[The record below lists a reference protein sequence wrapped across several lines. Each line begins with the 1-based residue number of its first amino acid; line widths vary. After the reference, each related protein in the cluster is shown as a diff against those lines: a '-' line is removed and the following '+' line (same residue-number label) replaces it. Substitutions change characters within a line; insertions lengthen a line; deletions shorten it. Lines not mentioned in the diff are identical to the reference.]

1 MKKPK
6 RLFDFLEYQLNNP
19 LDKSINT
26 KYDGKWVSLSTPDF
40 FEKVQIVSRKL
51 IEIGIKKG
59 DKIALI
65 STQNRTEWCIVDNS
79 ILQIGGVTVP
89 IYPTISEKEFQYV
102 LNHSE
107 SKICFVSDKDLFNK
121 IHKIKDKTK
130 LKKIY
135 SFDEFQNCSNW
146 NLLFEND
153 NKSLQGKVNV
163 KKKEVIPDDLA
174 TIIYTSG
181 TTGVPK
187 GVMLTHRNIVSNIL
201 SASKRLP
208 PMENKNKA
216 LSFLPL
222 CHIFERII
230 IYMYYYS
237 RVEIYFAESLE
248 TISENLNEIK
258 PFYMTAVPRLI
269 EKIFDKIEGKAEE
282 FKVVKKSLYKW
293 SISIADRFEIE
304 KQNRIFYN
312 IKLMIARFLVFSKWK
327 NALGGKLELIC
338 SGSAPLQPRLAKIF
352 TAAGIK
358 IMEGY
363 GLTESSPVISISEPI
378 KGGTKFG
385 YVGKIIEGIEVKIA
399 KDGEILCKGPNVMK
413 GYYKNSKLTSE
424 TIKNGFLH
432 TGDIGKIDKDG
443 FLKITDRKKQ
453 LFKTSGGKYIAP
465 QVIENKMK
473 RSPFIEQ
480 IMVIGEGERMPSA
493 IIQPDFE
500 YIKKWLQKNKF
511 NFLDDF
517 KNICEKE
524 ELLIKITHE
533 IDRINQEFGDWERI
547 KKFELTPQIWS
558 IENGLLTPT
567 MKLKRKSILK
577 KFIHLKEKIY
587 S

>member
-26 KYDGKWVSLSTPDF
+26 KYDGKWISLSTHDF
-40 FEKVQIVSRKL
+40 FEKVQIISRKL

-79 ILQIGGVTVP
+79 ILQVGGVTVP

-107 SKICFVSDKDLFNK
+107 SKICFVSDKDVFDK
-121 IHKIKDKTK
+121 IHKIMDKTK

-153 NKSLQGKVNV
+153 NKSLQGEVNV

-282 FKVVKKSLYKW
+282 FKGVKKSLYKW
-293 SISIADRFEIE
+293 SISIADRFDIE

-424 TIKNGFLH
+424 TIKKDFLH

-480 IMVIGEGERMPSA
+480 IMVIGEGEKMPSA
-493 IIQPDFE
+493 LIQPDFE
-500 YIKKWLQKNKF
+500 YIKKWLQKNKYT
-511 NFLDDF
+511 FLDDF
-517 KNICEKE
+517 KNICKKE
-524 ELLIKITHE
+524 ELLIKITRE
-533 IDRINQEFGDWERI
+533 IDKINQEFGDWERI

-577 KFIHLKEKIY
+577 KYIHLKEKIY

>member
-26 KYDGKWVSLSTPDF
+26 KYDGKWVSLSTHDF

-107 SKICFVSDKDLFNK
+107 SKICFVSDKDVFDK
-121 IHKIKDKTK
+121 IYKIKDKTK

-282 FKVVKKSLYKW
+282 FKGVKKSLYKW
-293 SISIADRFEIE
+293 SISIADRFDIE

-385 YVGKIIEGIEVKIA
+385 SVGKIIEGIEVKIA

-480 IMVIGEGERMPSA
+480 IMVIGEGEKMPSA
-493 IIQPDFE
+493 LIQPDFE

-517 KNICEKE
+517 INICKKE

-533 IDRINQEFGDWERI
+533 IDKINQEFGDWERI

>member
-6 RLFDFLEYQLNNP
+6 RLFDFLEYQLAKP
-19 LDKSINT
+19 LEKSINT
-26 KYDGKWVSLSTPDF
+26 KYNGNWESLSTEDF
-40 FEKVQIVSRKL
+40 CKKVQIISRKL
-51 IEIGIKKG
+51 VEIGVKKG

-89 IYPTISEKEFQYV
+89 IYPTISKSEFQYV

-107 SKICFVSDKDLFNK
+107 SKICFVSDKDIFNK
-121 IHKIKDKTK
+121 VDQIKGETK
-130 LKKIY
+130 LERIY
-135 SFDEFQNCSNW
+135 SFDEFENCTNW

-153 NKSLQGKVNV
+153 DKSLNYKVNIRMKNV
-163 KKKEVIPDDLA
+163 LPSDLA

-181 TTGVPK
+181 TTGTPK
-187 GVMLTHRNIVSNIL
+187 GVMLTHENMVSNIL

-208 PMENKNKA
+208 DMENKNRA
-216 LSFLPL
+216 ISFLPL

-237 RVEIYFAESLE
+237 RVEIYFAESLDS
-248 TISENLNEIK
+248 ISDNLKEVK
-258 PFYMTAVPRLI
+258 PYYMTAVPRLI

-282 FKVVKKSLYKW
+282 FSGIKKKLYKW
-293 SISIADRFEIE
+293 SISIADRFDIE
-304 KQNRIFYN
+304 KKNGIFYN
-312 IKLMIARFLVFSKWK
+312 FKLEIAKYLVFSKWK
-327 NALGGKLELIC
+327 QALGGKLELIC

-352 TAAGIK
+352 TAAGIQ

-363 GLTESSPVISISEPI
+363 GLTESSPVISISESK

-385 YVGKIIEGIEVKIA
+385 YVGKVIEGIEVKIA
-399 KDGEILCKGPNVMK
+399 NDGEILCKGPNVMK
-413 GYYKNSKLTSE
+413 GYYKDSKLTSR

-432 TGDIGKIDKDG
+432 TGDIGEFDKDG

-473 RSPFIEQ
+473 ISPFIEQ
-480 IMVIGEGERMPSA
+480 IMVIGEGEKMPSA
-493 IIQPDFE
+493 LIQPDFE
-500 YIKKWLQKNKF
+500 YVRNWLLKNKSTF
-511 NFLDDF
+511 SDDL
-517 KNICEKE
+517 KNICTNKDLLLKI
-524 ELLIKITHE
+524 ELEINKINE
-533 IDRINQEFGDWERI
+533 EFGDWERI
-547 KKFELTPQIWS
+547 KKFEITPEIWT

-567 MKLKRKSILK
+567 MKLKRKAIIQ

-587 S
+587 N

>member
-19 LDKSINT
+19 LDKSITT
-26 KYDGKWVSLSTPDF
+26 KYDGKWESLSTHDF

-107 SKICFVSDKDLFNK
+107 SKICFVSDKDVFDK

-282 FKVVKKSLYKW
+282 FKGVKKSLYKW
-293 SISIADRFEIE
+293 SISIADRFDIE

-424 TIKNGFLH
+424 TIKNDFLH

-480 IMVIGEGERMPSA
+480 IMVIGEGEKMPSA
-493 IIQPDFE
+493 LIQPDFE

-517 KNICEKE
+517 KNICKKE
-524 ELLIKITHE
+524 ELLIEITHE
-533 IDRINQEFGDWERI
+533 IDKINQEFGDWERI

-577 KFIHLKEKIY
+577 KYIHLKEKIY

>member
-26 KYDGKWVSLSTPDF
+26 KYDGKWVSLSTHDF

-107 SKICFVSDKDLFNK
+107 SKICFVSDKDVFDK

-282 FKVVKKSLYKW
+282 FKGVKKSLYKW
-293 SISIADRFEIE
+293 SISIADRFDIE

-424 TIKNGFLH
+424 TIKNNFLH

-480 IMVIGEGERMPSA
+480 IMVIGEGEKMPSA
-493 IIQPDFE
+493 LIQPDFE
-500 YIKKWLQKNKF
+500 YIKKWLRKNKF

-524 ELLIKITHE
+524 ELLIKITRE
-533 IDRINQEFGDWERI
+533 IDKINEEFGDWERI

-558 IENGLLTPT
+558 IKNGLLTPT

-577 KFIHLKEKIY
+577 NFIHLKEKIY

>member
-19 LDKSINT
+19 LDKSITT
-26 KYDGKWVSLSTPDF
+26 KYDGKWESLSTNDF
-40 FEKVQIVSRKL
+40 FEKIQIVSRKL

-107 SKICFVSDKDLFNK
+107 SKICFVSDKDVFDKVN
-121 IHKIKDKTK
+121 KIKDKTK

-135 SFDEFQNCSNW
+135 SFEEFQNCSNW

-153 NKSLQGKVNV
+153 KKSLQDKVNI
-163 KKKEVIPDDLA
+163 KKEEVIPDDLA

-282 FKVVKKSLYKW
+282 FKGVKKSLYKW
-293 SISIADRFEIE
+293 SISIADRFDIE

-399 KDGEILCKGPNVMK
+399 KDGEILCKGPNVMI

-480 IMVIGEGERMPSA
+480 IMVIGEGEKMPSA
-493 IIQPDFE
+493 LIQPDFE

-517 KNICEKE
+517 KNICKKE

-533 IDRINQEFGDWERI
+533 IDKINEEFGDWEKI

-567 MKLKRKSILK
+567 MKLKRKKIIK
-577 KFIHLKEKIY
+577 KFFHLKEKIY
-587 S
+587 N

>member
-6 RLFDFLEYQLNNP
+6 RLFDFLKYQLATP
-19 LDKSINT
+19 LEKSINT
-26 KYDGKWVSLSTPDF
+26 KYNGKWESLSTEDF
-40 FEKVQIVSRKL
+40 CEKVQAISRKL
-51 IEIGIKKG
+51 VEIGVKKG

-89 IYPTISEKEFQYV
+89 IYPTISKSEFQYV

-107 SKICFVSDKDLFNK
+107 SKICFVSDKDIFDK
-121 IHKIKDKTK
+121 VDQIKSETK
-130 LKKIY
+130 LEKIY
-135 SFDEFQNCSNW
+135 SFDEFENCTNW

-153 NKSLQGKVNV
+153 DKSLNDKVNFRMKGV
-163 KKKEVIPDDLA
+163 LPSNLA

-181 TTGVPK
+181 TTGIPK
-187 GVMLTHRNIVSNIL
+187 GVMLTHENMVSNIL

-208 PMENKNKA
+208 DMENKNRA
-216 LSFLPL
+216 ISFLPL

-237 RVEIYFAESLE
+237 RVEIYFAESLDS
-248 TISENLNEIK
+248 ISDNLKEVK
-258 PFYMTAVPRLI
+258 PYYMTAVPRLI

-282 FKVVKKSLYKW
+282 FRGIKKKLYKW
-293 SISIADRFEIE
+293 SISIADRFDIE
-304 KQNRIFYN
+304 KKNRILYN
-312 IKLMIARFLVFSKWK
+312 FKLEIAKYLVFSKWK
-327 NALGGKLELIC
+327 EALGGKLELIC

-352 TAAGIK
+352 TAAGIQ

-363 GLTESSPVISISEPI
+363 GLTESSPVISISESK

-385 YVGKIIEGIEVKIA
+385 YVGKIIDGIEVKIA

-413 GYYKNSKLTSE
+413 GYYKDSKLTSR

-432 TGDIGKIDKDG
+432 TGDIGEFDKDG

-465 QVIENKMK
+465 QVIESKMK

-480 IMVIGEGERMPSA
+480 IMVIGEGEKMPSA
-493 IIQPDFE
+493 LIQPDFE
-500 YIKKWLQKNKF
+500 YVRNWLIKNKSTF
-511 NFLDDF
+511 SDEL
-517 KNICEKE
+517 KNMCTNKDLLLKI
-524 ELLIKITHE
+524 ELEINKINE
-533 IDRINQEFGDWERI
+533 EFGDWERI
-547 KKFELTPQIWS
+547 KKFEITPEIWT

-567 MKLKRKSILK
+567 MKLKRKAIIQ
-577 KFIHLKEKIY
+577 KFIHLKERIY
-587 S
+587 N

>member
-6 RLFDFLEYQLNNP
+6 LLFDFLKYQLENP

-26 KYDGKWVSLSTPDF
+26 KYNGEWESMSTYDF
-40 FEKVQIVSRKL
+40 YEKVQIISRKL

-65 STQNRTEWCIVDNS
+65 STQNRTEWCIIDNS
-79 ILQIGGVTVP
+79 VLQIGAVTVP
-89 IYPTISEKEFQYV
+89 IYPTISKNEFQYV

-107 SKICFVSDKDLFNK
+107 SKICFVSDKDIF
-121 IHKIKDKTK
+121 DKVNQIIDETR
-130 LKKIY
+130 LEKIY
-135 SFDEFQNCSNW
+135 SFEEFENCSNW

-153 NKSLQGKVNV
+153 NKSMESEVNFRMKNV
-163 KKKEVIPDDLA
+163 LPDDLA

-181 TTGVPK
+181 TTGIPK

-248 TISENLNEIK
+248 TISENLCEVR

-269 EKIFDKIEGKAEE
+269 EKIFDKIESRAEDL
-282 FKVVKKSLYKW
+282 KGIKKSLYKW
-293 SISIADRFEIE
+293 SISIADRFNIE

-312 IKLMIARFLVFSKWK
+312 FKLKIARSLVFSKWK
-327 NALGGKLELIC
+327 SALGGKLELIC

-352 TAAGIK
+352 TAAGIQ
-358 IMEGY
+358 IIEGY
-363 GLTESSPVISISEPI
+363 GLTESSPVISISEAK

-385 YVGKIIEGIEVKIA
+385 YVGKIIDGIEVKIA

-413 GYYKNSKLTSE
+413 GYFKDPKLTSK
-424 TIKNGFLH
+424 TVKSGFLY
-432 TGDIGKIDKDG
+432 TGDIGEIDKDG

-465 QVIENKMK
+465 QVIENKIK

-480 IMVIGEGERMPSA
+480 VMVIGEGEKMPSA
-493 IIQPDFE
+493 LIQPDFQ
-500 YIKKWLQKNKF
+500 YVKKWLLNNKF
-511 NFLDDF
+511 EFSDDLN
-517 KNICEKE
+517 KICTND
-524 ELLIKITHE
+524 ELLNKINIEIKK
-533 IDRINQEFGDWERI
+533 INEEFGDWEKI
-547 KKFELTPQIWS
+547 KKFQLTPEIWS

-577 KFIHLKEKIY
+577 KFIHLKKKIY

>member
-6 RLFDFLEYQLNNP
+6 RLFEFLEYQLENP
-19 LDKSINT
+19 LGKSINT
-26 KYDGKWVSLSTPDF
+26 KYNGEWESLSTNDF
-40 FEKVQIVSRKL
+40 YEKVQILSRKL

-65 STQNRTEWCIVDNS
+65 STQNRTEWCIADNS
-79 ILQIGGVTVP
+79 VLQIGAVTVP
-89 IYPTISEKEFQYV
+89 IYPTISKSEFQYV

-107 SKICFVSDKDLFNK
+107 SKICFVSDKDIFDKVNQ
-121 IHKIKDKTK
+121 IKNKTK
-130 LKKIY
+130 LEKIY
-135 SFDEFQNCSNW
+135 SFEEFENCPNW

-153 NKSLQGKVNV
+153 NKSLKGELISRMNNV
-163 KKKEVIPDDLA
+163 LPDDLA

-181 TTGVPK
+181 TTGIPK

-208 PMENKNKA
+208 SMENKNKA

-248 TISENLNEIK
+248 TISENLKEVK

-269 EKIFDKIEGKAEE
+269 EKIFDKIESKAEE
-282 FKVVKKSLYKW
+282 FTGIKKSLYKW
-293 SISIADRFEIE
+293 SISIADRFSIE
-304 KQNRIFYN
+304 KQNGIFYN
-312 IKLMIARFLVFSKWK
+312 FKLEIAKFLVFSKWK
-327 NALGGKLELIC
+327 SALGGSLELIC

-352 TAAGIK
+352 TAAGIQ
-358 IMEGY
+358 IIEGY
-363 GLTESSPVISISEPI
+363 GLTETSPVISISETK

-413 GYYKNSKLTSE
+413 GYFKDSKLTSK

-432 TGDIGKIDKDG
+432 TGDIGEIDDEG

-465 QVIENKMK
+465 QVIENRMK

-480 IMVIGEGERMPSA
+480 IMVIGEGEKMPSA
-493 IIQPDFE
+493 LIQPDFE
-500 YIKKWLQKNKF
+500 YIKNWFLKNKT
-511 NFLDDF
+511 NILDDF
-517 KNICEKE
+517 EIICENK
-524 ELLIKITHE
+524 ELLIKINEE
-533 IDRINQEFGDWERI
+533 IKNINKEFGDWERI
-547 KKFELTPQIWS
+547 KKFELTPQVWS

-567 MKLKRKSILK
+567 MKLKRKSIIK

-587 S
+587 N

>member
-19 LDKSINT
+19 LEKSINT
-26 KYDGKWVSLSTPDF
+26 KYDGKWVSLSTHDF

-107 SKICFVSDKDLFNK
+107 SKICFVSDKDVFDK

-208 PMENKNKA
+208 PMESKNKA

-282 FKVVKKSLYKW
+282 FKGVKKSLYKW
-293 SISIADRFEIE
+293 SISIADRFDIE

-424 TIKNGFLH
+424 TIKNDFLH

-480 IMVIGEGERMPSA
+480 IMVIGEGEKMPSA
-493 IIQPDFE
+493 LIQPDFE

-517 KNICEKE
+517 KNICKKE

-533 IDRINQEFGDWERI
+533 IDKINEEFGDWERI
-547 KKFELTPQIWS
+547 KKFELTPEIWS

>member
-1 MKKPK
+1 M
-6 RLFDFLEYQLNNP
+6 
-19 LDKSINT
+19 
-26 KYDGKWVSLSTPDF
+26 STHDF

-107 SKICFVSDKDLFNK
+107 SKICFVSDKDVFDK

-282 FKVVKKSLYKW
+282 FKGVKKSLYKW
-293 SISIADRFEIE
+293 SISIADRFDIE

-424 TIKNGFLH
+424 TIKNDFLH

-480 IMVIGEGERMPSA
+480 IMVIGEGEKMPSA
-493 IIQPDFE
+493 LIQPDFE

-517 KNICEKE
+517 KNICKKE

-533 IDRINQEFGDWERI
+533 IDKINQEFGDWERI

>member
-26 KYDGKWVSLSTPDF
+26 KYDGKWVSLSTHDF

-107 SKICFVSDKDLFNK
+107 SKICFVSDKDVFDK

-153 NKSLQGKVNV
+153 NKSLQGKVNI

-282 FKVVKKSLYKW
+282 FKGVKKSLYKW
-293 SISIADRFEIE
+293 SISIADRFDIE

-424 TIKNGFLH
+424 TIKNDFLH

-480 IMVIGEGERMPSA
+480 IMVIGEGEKMPSA
-493 IIQPDFE
+493 LIQPDFE

-517 KNICEKE
+517 KNICKKE

-533 IDRINQEFGDWERI
+533 IDKINEEFGDWERI

>member
-6 RLFDFLEYQLNNP
+6 RLFEFLEYQLENP
-19 LDKSINT
+19 LGKSINT
-26 KYDGKWVSLSTPDF
+26 KYNGEWESMSTNDF
-40 FEKVQIVSRKL
+40 YEKVQILSRKL

-65 STQNRTEWCIVDNS
+65 STQNRTEWCIADNS
-79 ILQIGGVTVP
+79 VLQIGAVTVP
-89 IYPTISEKEFQYV
+89 IYPTISKSEFQYV

-107 SKICFVSDKDLFNK
+107 SKICFVSDKDIFDKVNQ
-121 IHKIKDKTK
+121 IKNKTK
-130 LKKIY
+130 LEKIY
-135 SFDEFQNCSNW
+135 SFEEFENCKNW

-153 NKSLQGKVNV
+153 NKSLKGELISRMNNV
-163 KKKEVIPDDLA
+163 LPDDLA

-181 TTGVPK
+181 TTGIPK

-208 PMENKNKA
+208 SMENKNKA

-248 TISENLNEIK
+248 TISENLKEVK

-269 EKIFDKIEGKAEE
+269 EKIFDKIESKAEE
-282 FKVVKKSLYKW
+282 FTGIKKSLYKW
-293 SISIADRFEIE
+293 SISIADKFSIE
-304 KQNRIFYN
+304 KQNGIFYN
-312 IKLMIARFLVFSKWK
+312 FKLEIAKFLVFSKWK
-327 NALGGKLELIC
+327 SALGGSLELIC

-352 TAAGIK
+352 TAAGIQ
-358 IMEGY
+358 IIEGY
-363 GLTESSPVISISEPI
+363 GLTETSPVISISETK

-413 GYYKNSKLTSE
+413 GYFKDSKLTSK

-432 TGDIGKIDKDG
+432 TGDIGEIDDEG

-465 QVIENKMK
+465 QVIENRMK

-480 IMVIGEGERMPSA
+480 IMVIGEGEKMPSA
-493 IIQPDFE
+493 LIQPDFE
-500 YIKKWLQKNKF
+500 YIKSWFLKNKI
-511 NFLDDF
+511 NILDDF
-517 KNICEKE
+517 EIICGNK
-524 ELLIKITHE
+524 ELLIKINEE
-533 IDRINQEFGDWERI
+533 INNINKEFGDWERI
-547 KKFELTPQIWS
+547 KKFELTPQVWS

-567 MKLKRKSILK
+567 MKLKRKSIIK
-577 KFIHLKEKIY
+577 EFIHLKEKIY
-587 S
+587 N

>member
-26 KYDGKWVSLSTPDF
+26 KYDGKWESLSTNDF
-40 FEKVQIVSRKL
+40 FEKIQIVSRKL

-107 SKICFVSDKDLFNK
+107 SKICFVSDKDVFDK

-135 SFDEFQNCSNW
+135 SFEEFQNCSNW

-153 NKSLQGKVNV
+153 NKSLQSKVNI
-163 KKKEVIPDDLA
+163 KKEKVIPDDLA

-282 FKVVKKSLYKW
+282 FKGVKKSLYKW
-293 SISIADRFEIE
+293 SISIADRFDIK

-399 KDGEILCKGPNVMK
+399 KDGEILCKGPNVMI

-473 RSPFIEQ
+473 KSPFIEQ
-480 IMVIGEGERMPSA
+480 IMVIGEGEKMPSA
-493 IIQPDFE
+493 LIQPDFE

-517 KNICEKE
+517 KNICKKE

-533 IDRINQEFGDWERI
+533 IDKINEEFGDWEKI

>member
-6 RLFDFLEYQLNNP
+6 RLFDFLQYQLENP

-26 KYDGKWVSLSTPDF
+26 KYNGKWESLSTNNF
-40 FEKVQIVSRKL
+40 YEKVQILSRKL

-59 DKIALI
+59 EKIALI
-65 STQNRTEWCIVDNS
+65 STQNRTEWCIADNS
-79 ILQIGGVTVP
+79 VLQIGAVTVP
-89 IYPTISEKEFQYV
+89 IYPTISKNDFQYV

-107 SKICFVSDKDLFNK
+107 SKICFVSDKEIFDKVNQ
-121 IHKIKDKTK
+121 IKDKTK
-130 LKKIY
+130 LEKIY
-135 SFDEFQNCSNW
+135 SFEEFENCPNW

-153 NKSLQGKVNV
+153 NKSLKG
-163 KKKEVIPDDLA
+163 EVILRMNSVLPEDLA

-181 TTGVPK
+181 TTGIPK

-208 PMENKNKA
+208 SMENKNKA
-216 LSFLPL
+216 ISFLPL

-248 TISENLNEIK
+248 TISENLKEVK

-269 EKIFDKIEGKAEE
+269 EKIFDKIESKAEE
-282 FKVVKKSLYKW
+282 FIGIKKSLYKW
-293 SISIADRFEIE
+293 SISIADKFSFE
-304 KQNRIFYN
+304 KQNAIFYN
-312 IKLMIARFLVFSKWK
+312 FKLEIAKFLVFSKWK
-327 NALGGKLELIC
+327 SALGGRLELIC

-352 TAAGIK
+352 TAAGIQ

-363 GLTESSPVISISEPI
+363 GLTETSPVISISEAK

-385 YVGKIIEGIEVKIA
+385 YVGKIIDGIEVKIA
-399 KDGEILCKGPNVMK
+399 RDGEILCKGPNVMK
-413 GYYKNSKLTSE
+413 GYFKDSKLTSK

-432 TGDIGKIDKDG
+432 TGDIGEIDDEG

-465 QVIENKMK
+465 QVIENRMK

-480 IMVIGEGERMPSA
+480 IMVIGEGEKMPSA
-493 IIQPDFE
+493 LIQPDFDF
-500 YIKKWLQKNKF
+500 IKNWLLKNKT
-511 NFLDDF
+511 NILDDF
-517 KNICEKE
+517 KNICENK
-524 ELLIKITHE
+524 ELLVKIGEEIKK
-533 IDRINQEFGDWERI
+533 INKEFGDWERI
-547 KKFELTPQIWS
+547 KKFELTPVIWS

-567 MKLKRKSILK
+567 MKLKRKTIIK
-577 KFIHLKEKIY
+577 KFIHLKKKIY
-587 S
+587 T

>member
-6 RLFDFLEYQLNNP
+6 RLFDFLEYQLATP
-19 LDKSINT
+19 LEKSINT
-26 KYDGKWVSLSTPDF
+26 KYNGNWESMSTKDF
-40 FEKVQIVSRKL
+40 YEKVQVISRKL
-51 IEIGIKKG
+51 VEIGVKKG

-79 ILQIGGVTVP
+79 ILQIGAVTVP
-89 IYPTISEKEFQYV
+89 IYPTISKSEFQYV

-107 SKICFVSDKDLFNK
+107 SKMCFVSDKDIFDK
-121 IHKIKDKTK
+121 VDQIKSETK
-130 LKKIY
+130 LEKIY
-135 SFDEFQNCSNW
+135 SFDEFENCTNW

-153 NKSLQGKVNV
+153 DKSLNNKVYFRMKNV
-163 KKKEVIPDDLA
+163 LPSDLA

-181 TTGVPK
+181 TTGTPK
-187 GVMLTHRNIVSNIL
+187 GVMLTHENMVSNIL

-208 PMENKNKA
+208 DMENKNRA
-216 LSFLPL
+216 ISFLPL

-237 RVEIYFAESLE
+237 RVEIYFAESLDS
-248 TISENLNEIK
+248 ISDNLKEVK
-258 PFYMTAVPRLI
+258 PYYMTAVPRLI

-282 FKVVKKSLYKW
+282 FRGIKKSLYKW
-293 SISIADRFEIE
+293 SISIADRFDIE
-304 KQNRIFYN
+304 KKNGIFYN
-312 IKLMIARFLVFSKWK
+312 FKLEIAKYLVFSKWK
-327 NALGGKLELIC
+327 QALGGKLELIC

-352 TAAGIK
+352 TAAGIQ

-363 GLTESSPVISISEPI
+363 GLTESSPVISISESK

-413 GYYKNSKLTSE
+413 GYFKDSKLTSK

-432 TGDIGKIDKDG
+432 TGDIGEFDKDG

-480 IMVIGEGERMPSA
+480 IMVIGEGEKMPSA
-493 IIQPDFE
+493 LIQPDFE
-500 YIKKWLQKNKF
+500 YVRNWLLKNKSTFSDDLKNISTNKDLLLKIELEIKK
-511 NFLDDF
+511 
-517 KNICEKE
+517 
-524 ELLIKITHE
+524 
-533 IDRINQEFGDWERI
+533 INEEFGDWERI
-547 KKFELTPQIWS
+547 KKFEITPEIWT

-567 MKLKRKSILK
+567 MKLKRKAIIR

-587 S
+587 N

>member
-26 KYDGKWVSLSTPDF
+26 KYDGKWVSLSTHDF

-107 SKICFVSDKDLFNK
+107 SKICFVSDKDVFDK

-282 FKVVKKSLYKW
+282 FKGVKKSLYKW
-293 SISIADRFEIE
+293 SISIADRFDIE

-480 IMVIGEGERMPSA
+480 IMVIGEGEKMPSA
-493 IIQPDFE
+493 LIQPDFE

-517 KNICEKE
+517 INICKKE

-533 IDRINQEFGDWERI
+533 IDKINQEFGDWERI

>member
-26 KYDGKWVSLSTPDF
+26 KYDGKWVSLSTHDF

-107 SKICFVSDKDLFNK
+107 SKICFVSDKDVFDK

-282 FKVVKKSLYKW
+282 FKGVKKSLYKW
-293 SISIADRFEIE
+293 SISIADRFDIE

-424 TIKNGFLH
+424 TIKNDFLH

-480 IMVIGEGERMPSA
+480 IMVIGEGEKMPSA
-493 IIQPDFE
+493 LIQPDFE

-517 KNICEKE
+517 KNICKKE

-533 IDRINQEFGDWERI
+533 IDKINQEFGDWERI

>member
-19 LDKSINT
+19 LNKSINT
-26 KYDGKWVSLSTPDF
+26 KYDGKWVSLSTHDF
-40 FEKVQIVSRKL
+40 FEKIQIVSRKL

-107 SKICFVSDKDLFNK
+107 SKICFVSDKDVFDK

-282 FKVVKKSLYKW
+282 FKGVKKSLYKW
-293 SISIADRFEIE
+293 SISIADRFDIE

-424 TIKNGFLH
+424 TIKNDFLH

-480 IMVIGEGERMPSA
+480 IMVIGEGEKMPSA
-493 IIQPDFE
+493 LIQPDFE

-517 KNICEKE
+517 KDICKKE

-533 IDRINQEFGDWERI
+533 IDKINQEFGDWERI

>member
-26 KYDGKWVSLSTPDF
+26 KYDGKWVSLSTHDF
-40 FEKVQIVSRKL
+40 FEKIQIVSRKL

-107 SKICFVSDKDLFNK
+107 SKICFVSDKDVFDK

-282 FKVVKKSLYKW
+282 FKGVKKSLYKW
-293 SISIADRFEIE
+293 SISIADRFDIE

-424 TIKNGFLH
+424 TIKNDFLH

-480 IMVIGEGERMPSA
+480 IMVIGEGEKMPSA
-493 IIQPDFE
+493 LIQPDFE

-517 KNICEKE
+517 KNICKKE

-533 IDRINQEFGDWERI
+533 IDKINEEFGDWERI

>member
-1 MKKPK
+1 M
-6 RLFDFLEYQLNNP
+6 EYQLENP

-26 KYDGKWVSLSTPDF
+26 KYEGKWESLSTIDF
-40 FEKVQIVSRKL
+40 YEKVQIISRKL

-65 STQNRTEWCIVDNS
+65 STQNRTEWCIADNS
-79 ILQIGGVTVP
+79 IMQIGAVTVP
-89 IYPTISEKEFQYV
+89 IYPTISINEFEYV

-107 SKICFVSDKDLFNK
+107 SKICFVSDKDIFNK
-121 IHKIKDKTK
+121 INQIKEKTK

-135 SFDEFQNCSNW
+135 SFEEFENCQNW

-153 NKSLQGKVNV
+153 NKSIKG
-163 KKKEVIPDDLA
+163 EVISRMNNVCPDDLA

-181 TTGVPK
+181 TTGIPK
-187 GVMLTHRNIVSNIL
+187 GVMLTHKNIVSNIL

-208 PMENKNKA
+208 TMENKNKA

-248 TISENLNEIK
+248 TISENLKEVR

-269 EKIFDKIEGKAEE
+269 EKIFDKIESKAEG
-282 FKVVKKSLYKW
+282 FTGIKKGLYQW
-293 SISIADRFEIE
+293 SISIADRFSIE
-304 KQNRIFYN
+304 RQNGTFYN
-312 IKLMIARFLVFSKWK
+312 FKLKLAKFLVFSKWK
-327 NALGGKLELIC
+327 SALGGRLELIC

-352 TAAGIK
+352 TAAGIQ
-358 IMEGY
+358 IIEGY
-363 GLTESSPVISISEPI
+363 GLTETSPVISISESK

-413 GYYKNSKLTSE
+413 GYFKDPKLTSK

-432 TGDIGKIDKDG
+432 TGDIGEIDNEG

-465 QVIENKMK
+465 QVIENRMK

-480 IMVIGEGERMPSA
+480 IMVIGEGEKMPSA
-493 IIQPDFE
+493 LIQPDFE
-500 YIKKWLQKNKF
+500 YIKNWLPGNKTKI
-511 NFLDDF
+511 LDDF
-517 KNICEKE
+517 KKICKNK
-524 ELLIKITHE
+524 ELLIKIEEE
-533 IDRINQEFGDWERI
+533 IRKINNEFGDWERI
-547 KKFELTPQIWS
+547 KKFELTPEIWS

-567 MKLKRKSILK
+567 MKLRRKYIIK

-587 S
+587 T

>member
-26 KYDGKWVSLSTPDF
+26 KYDGKWVSLSTHDF

-107 SKICFVSDKDLFNK
+107 SKICFVSDKDVFDK

-135 SFDEFQNCSNW
+135 SFDEFQNCSIW

-282 FKVVKKSLYKW
+282 FKGVKKSLYKW
-293 SISIADRFEIE
+293 SISIADRFDIE

-424 TIKNGFLH
+424 TIKNDFLH

-480 IMVIGEGERMPSA
+480 IMVIGEGEKMPSA
-493 IIQPDFE
+493 LIPPDFE

-517 KNICEKE
+517 KNICKKE
-524 ELLIKITHE
+524 ELLIKIAHE
-533 IDRINQEFGDWERI
+533 IDKINEEFGDWERI

>member
-26 KYDGKWVSLSTPDF
+26 KYDGKWVSLSTHDF

-107 SKICFVSDKDLFNK
+107 SKICFVSDKDVFDK

-163 KKKEVIPDDLA
+163 KKKEIIPDDLA

-282 FKVVKKSLYKW
+282 FKGVKKSLYKW
-293 SISIADRFEIE
+293 SISIADRFDIE

-424 TIKNGFLH
+424 TIKNDFLH

-480 IMVIGEGERMPSA
+480 IMVIGEGEKMPSA
-493 IIQPDFE
+493 LIQPDFE
-500 YIKKWLQKNKF
+500 YIKKWLRKNKF

-517 KNICEKE
+517 KNICEKK
-524 ELLIKITHE
+524 ELLIKITRE
-533 IDRINQEFGDWERI
+533 IDKINEEFGDWERI

-577 KFIHLKEKIY
+577 KYIHLKEKIY

>member
-19 LDKSINT
+19 LDKSITT
-26 KYDGKWVSLSTPDF
+26 KYDGKWESLSTHDF

-107 SKICFVSDKDLFNK
+107 SKICFVSDKDVFDK

-208 PMENKNKA
+208 PMKNKNKA

-282 FKVVKKSLYKW
+282 FKGVKKSLYKW
-293 SISIADRFEIE
+293 SISIADRFDIE

-424 TIKNGFLH
+424 TIKNDFLH

-480 IMVIGEGERMPSA
+480 IMVIGEGEKMPSA
-493 IIQPDFE
+493 LIQPDFE

-517 KNICEKE
+517 INICKKE

-533 IDRINQEFGDWERI
+533 IDKINQEFGDWERI

>member
-19 LDKSINT
+19 LNKSINT
-26 KYDGKWVSLSTPDF
+26 KYEGKWVSLSTHDF

-107 SKICFVSDKDLFNK
+107 SKICFVSDKDVFDK
-121 IHKIKDKTK
+121 INKIKDKTK

-135 SFDEFQNCSNW
+135 SFEEFQNCSNW

-153 NKSLQGKVNV
+153 KKSLQDRVNI
-163 KKKEVIPDDLA
+163 KKKEVTPDDLA

-208 PMENKNKA
+208 PMEKKNKA

-282 FKVVKKSLYKW
+282 FKGVKKSLYKW
-293 SISIADRFEIE
+293 SISIADRFDIE
-304 KQNRIFYN
+304 KQNRSFYN

-480 IMVIGEGERMPSA
+480 IMVIGEGEKMPSA

-511 NFLDDF
+511 NYLDDF
-517 KNICEKE
+517 KNICKKE

-533 IDRINQEFGDWERI
+533 IDKINEEFGDWERI
-547 KKFELTPQIWS
+547 KKFELTPQVWS

-587 S
+587 N

>member
-6 RLFDFLEYQLNNP
+6 RLFEFLEYQLENP
-19 LDKSINT
+19 LGKSINT
-26 KYDGKWVSLSTPDF
+26 KYNGEWESLSTNDF
-40 FEKVQIVSRKL
+40 YEKVQILSRKL

-65 STQNRTEWCIVDNS
+65 STQNRTEWCIADNS
-79 ILQIGGVTVP
+79 VLQIGAVTVP
-89 IYPTISEKEFQYV
+89 IYPTISKSEFQYV

-107 SKICFVSDKDLFNK
+107 SKICFVSDKDIFDKVNQ
-121 IHKIKDKTK
+121 IKNKTK
-130 LKKIY
+130 LEKIY
-135 SFDEFQNCSNW
+135 SFEEFENCKNW

-153 NKSLQGKVNV
+153 NKSLKGELISRMNNV
-163 KKKEVIPDDLA
+163 LPDDLA

-181 TTGVPK
+181 TTGIPK

-208 PMENKNKA
+208 SMENKNKA

-248 TISENLNEIK
+248 TISENLKEVK

-269 EKIFDKIEGKAEE
+269 EKIFDKIESKAEE
-282 FKVVKKSLYKW
+282 FTGIKKSLYKW
-293 SISIADRFEIE
+293 SISIADKFSIE
-304 KQNRIFYN
+304 KQNGIFYN
-312 IKLMIARFLVFSKWK
+312 FKLEIAKFLVFSKWK
-327 NALGGKLELIC
+327 SALGGSLELIC

-352 TAAGIK
+352 TAAGIQ
-358 IMEGY
+358 IIEGY
-363 GLTESSPVISISEPI
+363 GLTETSPVISISETK

-413 GYYKNSKLTSE
+413 GYFKDSKLTSK

-432 TGDIGKIDKDG
+432 TGDIGEIDDEG

-465 QVIENKMK
+465 QVIENRMK

-480 IMVIGEGERMPSA
+480 IMVIGEGEKMPSA
-493 IIQPDFE
+493 LIQPDFE
-500 YIKKWLQKNKF
+500 YIKSWFLKNKI
-511 NFLDDF
+511 NILDDF
-517 KNICEKE
+517 EIICGNK
-524 ELLIKITHE
+524 ELLIKINEE
-533 IDRINQEFGDWERI
+533 IRE
-547 KKFELTPQIWS
+547 KKDL
-558 IENGLLTPT
+558 
-567 MKLKRKSILK
+567 
-577 KFIHLKEKIY
+577 EKIIY
-587 S
+587 N

>member
-1 MKKPK
+1 MKKPE
-6 RLFDFLEYQLNNP
+6 RLFDFFEHQLENP

-26 KYDGKWVSLSTPDF
+26 KYNGEWESLSSNDF
-40 FEKVQIVSRKL
+40 YEKVQIVSRKL

-65 STQNRTEWCIVDNS
+65 STQNRTEWCIIDNS
-79 ILQIGGVTVP
+79 VLQIGAVTVP
-89 IYPTISEKEFQYV
+89 IYPTISKSEFQYV
-102 LNHSE
+102 LKHSE
-107 SKICFVSDKDLFNK
+107 SKICFVSDKDIFDKVDEIKNK
-121 IHKIKDKTK
+121 TE
-130 LKKIY
+130 LEKIY
-135 SFDEFQNCSNW
+135 SFEELENCLNW
-146 NLLFEND
+146 KQLFEND
-153 NKSLQGKVNV
+153 KISLQDEVNII
-163 KKKEVIPDDLA
+163 KKKVVADDLA

-181 TTGVPK
+181 TTGIPK

-208 PMENKNKA
+208 PMKNKNKA

-248 TISENLNEIK
+248 TISENLGEVK

-269 EKIFDKIEGKAEE
+269 EKIFDKIESKADELTGI
-282 FKVVKKSLYKW
+282 KKGLYRW
-293 SISIADRFEIE
+293 SISIADRFDLED
-304 KQNRIFYN
+304 QSRFFYN
-312 IKLMIARFLVFSKWK
+312 LKLKMARFLVFSKWK
-327 NALGGKLELIC
+327 SALGGKLELIC

-352 TAAGIK
+352 TAAGIQ
-358 IMEGY
+358 IIEGY
-363 GLTESSPVISISEPI
+363 GLTESSPVISIGEAK

-413 GYYKNSKLTSE
+413 GYFKNSKLTSK
-424 TIKNGFLH
+424 TIKDGFLH
-432 TGDIGKIDKDG
+432 TGDIGEIDIDG

-465 QVIENKMK
+465 QLIENKMK

-480 IMVIGEGERMPSA
+480 IMVIGEGEKMPSA
-493 IIQPDFE
+493 LIQPDFE
-500 YIKKWLQKNKF
+500 YIKNWLSKNKT
-511 NFLDDF
+511 NFLNDF
-517 KNICEKE
+517 KKICELKE
-524 ELLIKITHE
+524 ILVKIEEE
-533 IDRINQEFGDWERI
+533 IQKINIEFGDWEKI
-547 KKFELTPQIWS
+547 KKFELTPEVWS

-567 MKLKRKSILK
+567 LKLKRKSILK

-587 S
+587 N

>member
-26 KYDGKWVSLSTPDF
+26 KYDGKWVSLSTHDF

-107 SKICFVSDKDLFNK
+107 SKICFVSDKDVFDK

-135 SFDEFQNCSNW
+135 SFEEFQNCSNW

-153 NKSLQGKVNV
+153 NKSLQGKVNI

-282 FKVVKKSLYKW
+282 LRGVKKSLYKW
-293 SISIADRFEIE
+293 SISIADRFDIE

-480 IMVIGEGERMPSA
+480 IMVIGEGEKMPSA
-493 IIQPDFE
+493 LIQPDFE

-533 IDRINQEFGDWERI
+533 IDKINEEFGDWERI
-547 KKFELTPQIWS
+547 KKFELTPEIWS

>member
-19 LDKSINT
+19 LYKSINT
-26 KYDGKWVSLSTPDF
+26 KYDGKWVSLSTHDF

-51 IEIGIKKG
+51 VEIGIKKG

-107 SKICFVSDKDLFNK
+107 SKICFVSDKDVFDK
-121 IHKIKDKTK
+121 INKIKDKTK

-153 NKSLQGKVNV
+153 NKSLQGKVNI
-163 KKKEVIPDDLA
+163 KKKEVTPDDLA

-282 FKVVKKSLYKW
+282 FKGVKKSLYKW
-293 SISIADRFEIE
+293 SISIADRFDIK

-312 IKLMIARFLVFSKWK
+312 IKLRIARFLVFSKWK

-424 TIKNGFLH
+424 TIKNDFLH

-480 IMVIGEGERMPSA
+480 IMVIGEGEKMPSA
-493 IIQPDFE
+493 LIQPDFE

-517 KNICEKE
+517 KNICKTE
-524 ELLIKITHE
+524 ELLIKINHE
-533 IDRINQEFGDWERI
+533 IDKINEEFGDWERI

>member
-19 LDKSINT
+19 LNKSINT
-26 KYDGKWVSLSTPDF
+26 KYDGKWVSLSTHDF
-40 FEKVQIVSRKL
+40 FEKIQIVSRKL

-107 SKICFVSDKDLFNK
+107 SKICFVSDKDVFDK

-282 FKVVKKSLYKW
+282 FKGVKKSLYKW
-293 SISIADRFEIE
+293 SISIADRFDIE

-424 TIKNGFLH
+424 TIKNDFLH

-480 IMVIGEGERMPSA
+480 IMVIGEGEKMPSA
-493 IIQPDFE
+493 LIQPDFE

-517 KNICEKE
+517 INICKKE

-533 IDRINQEFGDWERI
+533 IDKINQEFGDWERI

>member
-1 MKKPK
+1 MKKPE

-26 KYDGKWVSLSTPDF
+26 KYDGKWISLSTHDF
-40 FEKVQIVSRKL
+40 FEKVQIISRKL

-79 ILQIGGVTVP
+79 ILQVGGVTVP

-107 SKICFVSDKDLFNK
+107 SKICFVSDKDVFDK
-121 IHKIKDKTK
+121 IHKIMDKTK

-282 FKVVKKSLYKW
+282 FKGVKKSLYKW
-293 SISIADRFEIE
+293 SISIADRFDIE

-424 TIKNGFLH
+424 TIKKDFLH

-480 IMVIGEGERMPSA
+480 IMVIGEGEKMPSA
-493 IIQPDFE
+493 LIQPDFE

-511 NFLDDF
+511 TFLDDF
-517 KNICEKE
+517 KNICKKE
-524 ELLIKITHE
+524 ELLIKITRE
-533 IDRINQEFGDWERI
+533 IDKINQEFGDWERI

-577 KFIHLKEKIY
+577 KYIHLKEKIY

>member
-26 KYDGKWVSLSTPDF
+26 KYDGKWVSLSTHDF

-107 SKICFVSDKDLFNK
+107 SKICFVSDKDVFDK

-282 FKVVKKSLYKW
+282 FKGVKKSLYKW
-293 SISIADRFEIE
+293 SISIADRFDIE

-424 TIKNGFLH
+424 TIKNDFLH

-480 IMVIGEGERMPSA
+480 IMVIGEGEKMPSA
-493 IIQPDFE
+493 LIQPDFE
-500 YIKKWLQKNKF
+500 YIKKWLRKNKF

-517 KNICEKE
+517 KNICEKK
-524 ELLIKITHE
+524 ELLIKITRE
-533 IDRINQEFGDWERI
+533 IDKINEEFGDWERI

>member
-19 LDKSINT
+19 LDKSITT
-26 KYDGKWVSLSTPDF
+26 KYDGKWESLSTHDF

-107 SKICFVSDKDLFNK
+107 SKICFVSDKDVFDKVN
-121 IHKIKDKTK
+121 KIKDKTK

-135 SFDEFQNCSNW
+135 SFEEFQNCSNW

-282 FKVVKKSLYKW
+282 FKGVKKSLYKW
-293 SISIADRFEIE
+293 SISIADRFDIE

-399 KDGEILCKGPNVMK
+399 KDGEILCKGPNVMI

-480 IMVIGEGERMPSA
+480 IMVIGEGEKMPSA
-493 IIQPDFE
+493 LIQPDFE

-517 KNICEKE
+517 KNICKKE

-533 IDRINQEFGDWERI
+533 IDKINEEFGDWERI

>member
-1 MKKPK
+1 VKKPK

-26 KYDGKWVSLSTPDF
+26 KYDGKWVSLSTHDF

-107 SKICFVSDKDLFNK
+107 SKICFVSDKDVFDK

-153 NKSLQGKVNV
+153 NKSLQGEVNI
-163 KKKEVIPDDLA
+163 KKEEVIPDDLA

-282 FKVVKKSLYKW
+282 FKGVKKSLYKW
-293 SISIADRFEIE
+293 SISIADRFDIE

-424 TIKNGFLH
+424 TIKNDFLH

-480 IMVIGEGERMPSA
+480 IMVIGEGEKMPSA
-493 IIQPDFE
+493 LIQPDFE

-517 KNICEKE
+517 INICKKE

-533 IDRINQEFGDWERI
+533 IDKINQEFGDWERI

>member
-107 SKICFVSDKDLFNK
+107 SKICFVSDKDVFEK
-121 IHKIKDKTK
+121 IHKIMDKTK

-163 KKKEVIPDDLA
+163 KKKEIIPDDLA

-282 FKVVKKSLYKW
+282 FKGVKKSLYKW
-293 SISIADRFEIE
+293 SISIADRFDIE

-424 TIKNGFLH
+424 TIKNDFLH

-480 IMVIGEGERMPSA
+480 IMVIGEGEKMPSA
-493 IIQPDFE
+493 LIQPDFE

-517 KNICEKE
+517 INICKKE
-524 ELLIKITHE
+524 ELLIKITRE
-533 IDRINQEFGDWERI
+533 IDKINQEFGDWERI

-577 KFIHLKEKIY
+577 KYIHLKEKIY